1 MNAKKMYLSVFLG
14 VLLLSSCKTARD
26 MVSENDI
33 CGEWNLVEIQGEP
46 VRAQSNPFI
55 GFDTKKGRVYG
66 YSGCNRIMGSLDLSR
81 DNKIE
86 LGHMASTLMA
96 CPDMELEGK
105 LIEVL
110 STVKNVKRAGKNKI
124 ALYASDKEPV
134 MLLSKRFSVVP
145 LSELEVRPGVK
156 FDIADGRISGNSGCN
171 RITRE
176 LRSDET
182 VENSISFHGVAAT
195 RMMCPDMET
204 EKNILSALNNVRTY
218 GILENGNLVFFTAG
232 GAVVL
237 ELKRNK

>member
-1 MNAKKMYLSVFLG
+1 
-14 VLLLSSCKTARD
+14 
-26 MVSENDI
+26 
-33 CGEWNLVEIQGEP
+33 
-46 VRAQSNPFI
+46 
-55 GFDTKKGRVYG
+55 
-66 YSGCNRIMGSLDLSR
+66 
-81 DNKIE
+81 
-86 LGHMASTLMA
+86 MASTLMA

-145 LSELEVRPGVK
+145 LSELEGEWNIVKVYGDTLSTDLEVRPGVR

-171 RITRE
+171 RITGE

>member
-1 MNAKKMYLSVFLG
+1 
-14 VLLLSSCKTARD
+14 
-26 MVSENDI
+26 
-33 CGEWNLVEIQGEP
+33 
-46 VRAQSNPFI
+46 
-55 GFDTKKGRVYG
+55 
-66 YSGCNRIMGSLDLSR
+66 
-81 DNKIE
+81 
-86 LGHMASTLMA
+86 MASTLMA

-145 LSELEVRPGVK
+145 LSELEGEWDIVKVYGDTLSTDLEVRPGVK

-171 RITRE
+171 RITGE

-195 RMMCPDMET
+195 RHSHKQNE
-204 EKNILSALNNVRTY
+204 EIYIILSGAGDFQVND
-218 GILENGNLVFFTAG
+218 TAFPIAEG
-232 GAVVL
+232 SIVH
-237 ELKRNK
+237 